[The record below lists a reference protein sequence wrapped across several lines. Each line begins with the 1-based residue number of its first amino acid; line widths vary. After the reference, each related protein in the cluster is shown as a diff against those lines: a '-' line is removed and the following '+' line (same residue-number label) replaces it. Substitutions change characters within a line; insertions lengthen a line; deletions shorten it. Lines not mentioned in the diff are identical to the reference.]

1 MFKAVKPRRVT
12 EEIVAQLTE
21 LIGQGDLQPGDRLP
35 PEREMALELGVSR
48 NALREALKRLESGGW
63 VSSQQGSGTYVQDIA
78 AQSLKDPLCTLIRQ
92 SRANLAELAEFR
104 TVIESWAAGKAAQA
118 IAPAD
123 LAGLGDVIARM
134 GAKVEREEPV
144 HLEDAEFHLILAR
157 AAHNR
162 VYFHVAKTIF
172 YLFAQIT
179 KVSHERIFATRR
191 DQLGLFAEHRAI
203 YQAIADGD
211 AKLAQ
216 RLMRKHLHN
225 TERWFKENL
234 LTVSGEKFDGL
245 N

>member
-1 MFKAVKPRRVT
+1 MFKTVKPRRVT

-21 LIGQGDLQPGDRLP
+21 LIGQGNLQPGDRLP

-48 NALREALKRLESGGW
+48 NALREALKSLESDGW

-92 SRANLAELAEFR
+92 SRTSMAELAEFR
-104 TVIESWAAGKAAQA
+104 TGIESWAAGKAAQV
-118 IAPAD
+118 ITPAD
-123 LAGLGDVIARM
+123 LASLGDVIARM
-134 GAKVEREEPV
+134 AAKVEREQPV
-144 HLEDAEFHLILAR
+144 HLEDAEFHLTLAR

-172 YLFAQIT
+172 YLFAEIT
-179 KVSHERIFATRR
+179 RVSHERIFITRR
-191 DQLGLFAEHRAI
+191 DQMSLFEEHRAI

-211 AKLAQ
+211 ATQAQ
-216 RLMRKHLHN
+216 RLMLMHLNN